1 MPGGE
6 ASAIGLAGEASR
18 ELGGHLGIGE
28 SFCTRFR
35 DDDEVGG
42 WTNFRLASPEHLA
55 EEPLHAVS
63 DDRVADSLAHGDAEA
78 RARPR
83 RRSPQNDEVR
93 RVAASCVPLQV
104 QILDTATDTGRLR
117 EALGPHDEVN
127 RAASEEC

>member
-28 SFCTRFR
+28 SLCTRFR

-42 WTNFRLASPEHLA
+42 WTDVRLASPEHLA
-55 EEPLHAVS
+55 EEPLHPVP
-63 DDRVADSLAHGDAEA
+63 DHRVADSLAHGDAEP
-78 RARPR
+78 RA
-83 RRSPQNDEVR
+83 SPHGPSTQNDEVR
-93 RVAASCVPLQV
+93 RVAPSCVSLQL
-104 QILDTATDTGRLR
+104 QILDTATNTGRLG

-127 RAASEEC
+127 RAA